1 MLIDILA
8 PDLARRGIVMHS
20 PFYAAGNDKISAQ
33 QLTATYARLCTN
45 WILWFLSS
53 DTDARNYF
61 VSCRRAGT
69 INRAILSFS
78 HLLCKSTEKVLGTQ
92 TKSHSFS
99 FLTSGVRNIARN
111 QGHLVTKCLA
121 FNRSRKTHLR
131 MHQRIRQTLDYLN

>member
-92 TKSHSFS
+92 TKSHSF
-99 FLTSGVRNIARN
+99 FLLDIRR
-111 QGHLVTKCLA
+111 TKYRQKS
-121 FNRSRKTHLR
+121 RSSCDE
-131 MHQRIRQTLDYLN
+131 MSRIQSKPEDSPQDASKNSSNA